1 MKKNTID
8 HEDIIDAEAVE
19 EETLRKRDRAL
30 AFVVKHGKSIAL
42 GTGAVVS
49 AFTFGRLFERSEL
62 LDLIIDIADN
72 EEDDSED
79 EEEFEEIETTE
90 EED

>member
-1 MKKNTID
+1 MTKNTID
-8 HEDIIDAEAVE
+8 PEDIIDAETVE
-19 EETLRKRDRAL
+19 EEPLRKRDRAL
-30 AFVVKHGKSIAL
+30 SFVVRHGKTIAL

-62 LDLIIDIADN
+62 LDLIIDNADN

-79 EEEFEEIETTE
+79 EEFEEIETTE
-90 EED
+90 ED

>member
-1 MKKNTID
+1 MTKKNTID
-8 HEDIIDAEAVE
+8 HEDIIDAETVE

-62 LDLIIDIADN
+62 LEALIDDYD
-72 EEDDSED
+72 EDDDSED
-79 EEEFEEIETTE
+79 EEFEEIETTE
-90 EED
+90 ED

>member
-1 MKKNTID
+1 MTKKNTID
-8 HEDIIDAEAVE
+8 HEDIIDAETVE

-62 LDLIIDIADN
+62 LEALIDDDYD
-72 EEDDSED
+72 EDDDSED
-79 EEEFEEIETTE
+79 EEFEEIETTE
-90 EED
+90 ED